1 MYKKKVLLATSKVHV
16 YIILA
21 LHFVYIF
28 ETPAKLWFFSV
39 KFFGICI
46 KFAGLFPDRK
56 IRAEQWFRIFRNYFD
71 TLFNEKE
78 SIIADF
84 HRFFA
89 CLIIEERLSFN
100 IE

>member
-28 ETPAKLWFFSV
+28 ETPAKLWLFSV

-56 IRAEQWFRIFRNYFD
+56 IRAEQWLGFLEII
-71 TLFNEKE
+71 
-78 SIIADF
+78 SILYLMKKKVLLPTFTDF
-84 HRFFA
+84 
-89 CLIIEERLSFN
+89 LLV
-100 IE
+100 

>member
-1 MYKKKVLLATSKVHV
+1 LYT
-16 YIILA
+16 
-21 LHFVYIF
+21 FF